1 MYLKVKHEISVTE
14 ITFLLNY
21 QVVCKYRYLFFEPL
35 DYISAILFI
44 IVWQVPVV
52 NTLH

>member
-21 QVVCKYRYLFFEPL
+21 QVVCKYLFLEPL